1 MTSIIGEGA
10 VASAQIEEV
19 RSVAGLIADLKA
31 ALAGLDKTVEKA
43 ETDNLDKKAS
53 AFAYAVSDA
62 MVAVRDV
69 CDKLETIVDDDL
81 WPLPKYRE
89 MLFLV

>member
-1 MTSIIGEGA
+1 M
-10 VASAQIEEV
+10 
-19 RSVAGLIADLKA
+19 AGLIADLKI
-31 ALAGLDKTVEKA
+31 ALAGLDKEVEKA
-43 ETDNLDKKAS
+43 ETDNVEKKAS

-62 MVAVRDV
+62 MLGVREV
-69 CDKLETIVDDDL
+69 CDKLETIVDDNL